1 MSEAATRAQ
10 EAEARDTAVPQ
21 TARPGS
27 DATGPRSGRPKRRRW
42 LKLLGMVVT
51 LGVVGVAAVLSWQMW
66 QAYMA
71 SPWTRDGTVRVY
83 VASMAP
89 QVSGQVVALPVHDN
103 QFVHKGD
110 LLMKVDPR
118 DYKIAVDLAQAQVD
132 QAKVDLKNKQSQAA
146 RRQQLTDLA
155 ATAEERETY
164 LTAAQAAQATLEQ
177 QQANLEKA
185 KVSLDRTEIR
195 SPVNGWVT
203 NLILQQ
209 GDYADTGQRALSIVN
224 ADSFWVDGYFEETLV
239 KPIKEGDP
247 AKVWLMGYREVID
260 GHVDSVARGISTSNA
275 TPNGVGL
282 ATVNPVFTWVRL
294 AQRVPVRIHLD
305 HVPPDVRLVG
315 GMTATVEIEP
325 KPAVGTA
332 GTATPVAPAPSP

>member
-1 MSEAATRAQ
+1 
-10 EAEARDTAVPQ
+10 
-21 TARPGS
+21 
-27 DATGPRSGRPKRRRW
+27 
-42 LKLLGMVVT
+42 MVVT
-51 LGVVGVAAVLSWQMW
+51 LGVAGAAAALSWQMW

-71 SPWTRDGTVRVY
+71 SPWTRDGAVRVY
-83 VASMAP
+83 VVGLAP
-89 QVSGQVVALPVHDN
+89 EVSGQVVGLPVGDN
-103 QFVHKGD
+103 QFVRKGD
-110 LLMKVDPR
+110 LLMRIDPR
-118 DYKIAVDLAQAQVD
+118 DYRIAVDLAQAQVD

-146 RRQQLTDLA
+146 RRQQLSNLA

-164 LTAAQAAQATLEQ
+164 ATAAQAAQATLEQ
-177 QQANLEKA
+177 QQANLERA
-185 KVSLDRTEIR
+185 KVNLDRTEIH

-209 GDYADTGQRALSIVN
+209 GDYAETGQRALSIVD

-239 KPIKEGDP
+239 RPIKEGDP

-305 HVPPDVRLVG
+305 HIPSDIRLVG
-315 GMTATVEIEP
+315 GMTATVEVEP
-325 KPAVGTA
+325 QPPATQGA
-332 GTATPVAPAPSP
+332 SPTSP

>member
-1 MSEAATRAQ
+1 MSEAAMRAG
-10 EAEARDTAVPQ
+10 EAEARDTAMPQ
-21 TARPGS
+21 TAPPVGDATASRPG
-27 DATGPRSGRPKRRRW
+27 RPRRRAW
-42 LKLLGMVVT
+42 LRLLGIVVT
-51 LGVVGVAAVLSWQMW
+51 LGVAGVAAILSWQMW

-71 SPWTRDGTVRVY
+71 SPWTRDGAVRVY

-89 QVSGQVVALPVHDN
+89 QVSGQVVELPVRDN

-146 RRQQLTDLA
+146 RRQQLSNLA
-155 ATAEERETY
+155 ATPEERETY
-164 LTAAQAAQATLEQ
+164 VTAAQAAQATLEQ

-185 KVSLDRTEIR
+185 KVNLDRTEIR
-195 SPVNGWVT
+195 APVNGWVT

-305 HVPPDVRLVG
+305 HIPPDVRLVG
-315 GMTATVEIEP
+315 GMTATVEIDP
-325 KPAVGTA
+325 KPAADQA
-332 GTATPVAPAPSP
+332 GSSIPRSSSP